1 MGIDRVAVKL
11 HTSSWRFLS
20 RLLTFGAGFYENWVS
35 VVHYNRRALT
45 FFFEPFTGGGGGPS
59 SSEDSHWRTEGNCAP
74 AVSTALPFVL
84 LAFAFPFAA
93 AAFGAFSVLMA
104 FALVF
109 MSAFTLALAFVP
121 DFASDV
127 VLIFKFPAD
136 LGTFVPAVFS
146 FCWRLGCSAG
156 LSSLEAAGVERT
168 GRYNQ

>member
-1 MGIDRVAVKL
+1 MGINEVTVEFR
-11 HTSSWRFLS
+11 TSSWRFLS
-20 RLLTFGAGFYENWVS
+20 RLLTFGADFYENGVS
-35 VVHYNRRALT
+35 VVYVNRRALT

-74 AVSTALPFVL
+74 AVSTALPFAL

-109 MSAFTLALAFVP
+109 MSAFALALAFAP

-127 VLIFKFPAD
+127 VLMFKFPAD

-146 FCWRLGCSAG
+146 FCWRLGCSSGSSSVEAG
-156 LSSLEAAGVERT
+156 GVERT
-168 GRYNQ
+168 GR